1 MTTERLIKE
10 FLEKG
15 GKITQCQFSIDPA
28 VKFARQTIKPHNKQY
43 QKATSMMSRYD
54 NVYRTPDVQTSI
66 TKMRE
71 VELDYDDIR
80 INSTLRRTA

>member
-28 VKFARQTIKPHNKQY
+28 VKFERQTIKTN
-43 QKATSMMSRYD
+43 
-54 NVYRTPDVQTSI
+54 N
-66 TKMRE
+66 
-71 VELDYDDIR
+71 IR
-80 INSTLRRTA
+80 KLLQ

>member
-10 FLEKG
+10 FLDKG
-15 GKITQCQFSIDPA
+15 GKITQCKFSIDPA
-28 VKFARQTIKPHNKQY
+28 VKFARQTIKPHNKYY

-66 TKMRE
+66 RKMRE

-80 INSTLRRTA
+80 INSTLRKAA

>member
-1 MTTERLIKE
+1 
-10 FLEKG
+10 
-15 GKITQCQFSIDPA
+15 
-28 VKFARQTIKPHNKQY
+28 
-43 QKATSMMSRYD
+43 MSRYD